1 MFLHLVADYGKND
14 LAFNEVI
21 THLKLSHPHVD
32 VFPISV
38 PPFSTIATGFVIGQL
53 SLQAAEGMGIYANT
67 APRKDERQARL
78 RNAGESFVYARLKN
92 GVPIMAVN
100 SGYSL
105 SFVKKE
111 IAALHRVK
119 ISNEGSQ
126 FRSRD
131 NFPEPVI
138 SIMRGEVNHIGAA
151 VNPDTIPDPPEKCVV
166 WIDGYGNIKTSIR
179 LSSIKY
185 KPGDAVKITLNTTT
199 HQATFAPGTFEVH
212 EGELAFAPGSSGGD
226 DRFMELFLRG
236 GNAYKAFNKARV
248 GQEIAHEKYING
260 KNE

>member
-14 LAFNEVI
+14 LAFSEVI
-21 THLKLSHPHVD
+21 THLKMNHPHVD

-38 PPFSTIATGFVIGQL
+38 PPFSTIATGFVISQIA
-53 SLQAAEGMGIYANT
+53 LQNVEGMGIYANT

-78 RNAGESFVYARLKN
+78 RNAGESFLYARLKN

-105 SFVKKE
+105 SFIKKE
-111 IAALHRVK
+111 IASLYHVK

-131 NFPEPVI
+131 NFPEAVI
-138 SIMRGEVNHIGAA
+138 SIMKGESTHIGAP
-151 VNPDTIPDPPEKCVV
+151 VELDSIPEPPEKCVA
-166 WIDGYGNIKTSIR
+166 WIDGYGNIKTTIR
-179 LSSIKY
+179 LSSINY
-185 KPGDAVKITLNTTT
+185 KPGDPIKVTLNTTT
-199 HQATFAPGTFEVH
+199 HQATFAPGTFEVR

-236 GNAYKAFNKARV
+236 SNAYKAFNKARV
-248 GQEIAHEKYING
+248 GQELVHELYVNG